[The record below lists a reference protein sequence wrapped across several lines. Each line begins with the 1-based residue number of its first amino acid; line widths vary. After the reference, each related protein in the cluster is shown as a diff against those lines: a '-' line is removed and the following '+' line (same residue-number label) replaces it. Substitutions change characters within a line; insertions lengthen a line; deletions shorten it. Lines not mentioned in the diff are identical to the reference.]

1 MRYEWIKILLLA
13 SANIVLTL
21 NIPLIRQIYRYYGIF
36 KNTEIP
42 VYLQHHWVVGSQHY
56 ICLRRQAIHI
66 KIEDVKIDG
75 SVDGNVQIG
84 CDASIQLNRYSSSII

>member
-1 MRYEWIKILLLA
+1 MKYEWINILLLA
-13 SANIVLTL
+13 QANIVLTL

-36 KNTEIP
+36 KNTVIP

-66 KIEDVKIDG
+66 KIKDVEIDG
-75 SVDGNVQIG
+75 SGNVQIG
-84 CDASIQLNRYSSSII
+84 CIASIQINRNCYFYQ